1 MQYMIAAIDILKKTG
16 TISNKYK
23 ELAKSTGEN
32 FNIFSILR
40 MESNEVTTHSRF
52 IAELLNPNGSH
63 DQSDKFLAIF
73 KNTFAPESK
82 LNLATTKVYVEHY
95 VGKVEAES
103 GGRIDILIK
112 DAEGNVIM
120 IENKV
125 YAAEQSN
132 QLLRY
137 HNAFPSGKLIYLT
150 LFGEKSREENSAGL
164 YETMSYE
171 TDMVNWLEQCLVKVE
186 NMPVIQQT
194 IIQYINV
201 IKKLTNQSLNN
212 KMSQEIINK
221 ILEEKEYLTAYKVL
235 YDVNNELKKE
245 LVTRI
250 LGKIQEMLSKKGIE
264 DVKTMDCGV
273 TQGTLFHIQTASM
286 KKNHIK
292 LALYFEGKE
301 YSRLNMGFVKT
312 NSNISLDPDKLHQ
325 GFKKVF
331 SESKQSDQWLAYIEY
346 TEYRDFYYHTLNKI
360 YFDKDF
366 GFYRDLEDKIDRMM
380 EIYHKTVE
388 LTYEPIKIFDQ

>member
-1 MQYMIAAIDILKKTG
+1 MQYMIAAIDLLKKTG

-150 LFGEKSREENSAGL
+150 LFGENSREENSAGL

-212 KMSQEIINK
+212 KMSQEIVNK

-250 LGKIQEMLSKKGIE
+250 LGKIQEMLSKKGFE
-264 DVKTMDCGV
+264 DVKTMDGGV
-273 TQGTLFHIQTASM
+273 TQGILFHIQTASM

-366 GFYRDLEDKIDRMM
+366 GFYRDLEDKIDLMM
-380 EIYHKTVE
+380 EIYYKTVE

>member
-331 SESKQSDQWLAYIEY
+331 SV
-346 TEYRDFYYHTLNKI
+346 TRT
-360 YFDKDF
+360 
-366 GFYRDLEDKIDRMM
+366 
-380 EIYHKTVE
+380 
-388 LTYEPIKIFDQ
+388 

>member
-1 MQYMIAAIDILKKTG
+1 MIAAIDILKKTG

-63 DQSDKFLAIF
+63 DQSDKFLTIF

-95 VGKVEAES
+95 VGKVETES

-112 DAEGNVIM
+112 DTEGNVIM

-212 KMSQEIINK
+212 KMSQEIVNK

-250 LGKIQEMLSKKGIE
+250 LGKIGEMLSKKGFE

-360 YFDKDF
+360 YFDKYF

>member
-1 MQYMIAAIDILKKTG
+1 MIAAIDILKKTG

-23 ELAKSTGEN
+23 ELAKNTGEN

-95 VGKVEAES
+95 IGKVEAES

-137 HNAFPSGKLIYLT
+137 HNAFPSGKLLYLT
-150 LFGEKSREENSAGL
+150 LFGENSQEENSAGL

-186 NMPVIQQT
+186 NMPIIQQT
-194 IIQYINV
+194 ITQYINV

-212 KMSQEIINK
+212 KMSQEIVNK

-250 LGKIQEMLSKKGIE
+250 LSKIQELLSKKGFE

-273 TQGTLFHIQTASM
+273 TQGALFDIQTASM

-292 LALYFEGKE
+292 LALNFEGKE

-312 NSNISLDPDKLHQ
+312 NSNISLDPDKLYR
-325 GFKKVF
+325 GLKKVF

-360 YFDKDF
+360 YFDQDF
-366 GFYRDLEDKIDRMM
+366 GFYRDIEDKIDRMM

-388 LTYEPIKIFDQ
+388 LTYKPIKIFYQ

>member
-1 MQYMIAAIDILKKTG
+1 MIAAIDILKKTG

>member
-1 MQYMIAAIDILKKTG
+1 MQYMIAAIDILKKTSA
-16 TISNKYK
+16 ISNKYK

-150 LFGEKSREENSAGL
+150 LFGENSREENSAGL
-164 YETMSYE
+164 YESMSYE

-212 KMSQEIINK
+212 KMSQEIVNK

-250 LGKIQEMLSKKGIE
+250 LGKIQEMLYKKGFE

-273 TQGTLFHIQTASM
+273 TQGTLFDIQTASM

-292 LALYFEGKE
+292 LALNFEGKE

-312 NSNISLDPDKLHQ
+312 NSNISLDPDKLYR

-380 EIYHKTVE
+380 EIYHKTIE

>member
-1 MQYMIAAIDILKKTG
+1 MQYMIAAIDILKKTS

-137 HNAFPSGKLIYLT
+137 HNAFPGGKLIYLT

-212 KMSQEIINK
+212 KMSQEIVNK
-221 ILEEKEYLTAYKVL
+221 ILEEKEYLTTYKVL

-250 LGKIQEMLSKKGIE
+250 LGKIQEMLSKKGFE
-264 DVKTMDCGV
+264 DVKTMDCGI

-312 NSNISLDPDKLHQ
+312 NSNISLDPDKLYQ

-331 SESKQSDQWLAYIEY
+331 SESKQSDQGLAYIEY